1 MRGLKFRP
9 KVLKSFRLRIF
20 MILIVVSVVPMFLL
34 GSLLQEPIEQSF
46 VQTKMDRL
54 LSQCNIIRNHLI
66 SQDYLDTGKS
76 ESIDAELAQLSSMY
90 DGRVLII
97 NDKFTIIKDTYV
109 MDEGKTSISG
119 NVIRCY
125 RGENISYYSSKD
137 HYIEIALSLTNE
149 NKHVIGVLMVTFST
163 LDVEENLD
171 RIESRMLVAE
181 SVIAIIE
188 LMISFFLVRKLV
200 KPFDTIE
207 ASIDK
212 ISNGYI
218 NEKLSLDG
226 YKETEEI
233 ADAFNTMLLKMKQLD
248 ESRQEFVSNVSHEL
262 KTPITSIKVLA
273 DSLLVQEEVSNEIYR
288 EFFRDIVTE
297 VDRENDII
305 TDLLTMVRLDKK
317 NTTLNFMPVNINEL
331 VEVILKRLR
340 PIAAKRNIEVV
351 LESFRPIVADV
362 DEVKITSA
370 ITNLVENAI
379 KYNVMDGWVR
389 ITLNADYRYFYL
401 KVADSG
407 IGIPEESQELVFE
420 RFYRVDK
427 TRARET
433 GGTGLGLAITKNII
447 LLHDGAIK
455 VYSKEGEGTT
465 FTVRIPLN
473 HITDSKEQ
481 VQTIMMD
488 NA

>member
-188 LMISFFLVRKLV
+188 LMISFFLARKLV

-212 ISNGYI
+212 ISN
-218 NEKLSLDG
+218 
-226 YKETEEI
+226 
-233 ADAFNTMLLKMKQLD
+233 
-248 ESRQEFVSNVSHEL
+248 
-262 KTPITSIKVLA
+262 
-273 DSLLVQEEVSNEIYR
+273 
-288 EFFRDIVTE
+288 
-297 VDRENDII
+297 
-305 TDLLTMVRLDKK
+305 
-317 NTTLNFMPVNINEL
+317 
-331 VEVILKRLR
+331 
-340 PIAAKRNIEVV
+340 
-351 LESFRPIVADV
+351 
-362 DEVKITSA
+362 
-370 ITNLVENAI
+370 
-379 KYNVMDGWVR
+379 
-389 ITLNADYRYFYL
+389 
-401 KVADSG
+401 
-407 IGIPEESQELVFE
+407 
-420 RFYRVDK
+420 
-427 TRARET
+427 
-433 GGTGLGLAITKNII
+433 
-447 LLHDGAIK
+447 
-455 VYSKEGEGTT
+455 
-465 FTVRIPLN
+465 
-473 HITDSKEQ
+473 
-481 VQTIMMD
+481 
-488 NA
+488 

>member
-188 LMISFFLVRKLV
+188 LMISFFLARKLV

-212 ISNGYI
+212 ISNGYFD
-218 NEKLSLDG
+218 EKLSLDG

-273 DSLLVQEEVSNEIYR
+273 DSLLVQEEVPLELYQEFMGDIAEEI
-288 EFFRDIVTE
+288 E
-297 VDRENDII
+297 RENKII
-305 TDLLTMVRLDKK
+305 TDLLALVKMDKK
-317 NTTLNFMPVNINEL
+317 ASNLNIEPVDVNDLLEL
-331 VEVILKRLR
+331 ILKRLR
-340 PIAAKRNIEVV
+340 PIAARKNIEMV
-351 LESFRPIVADV
+351 LESFRPVTAEV
-362 DEVKITSA
+362 DTGRLTQAFS
-370 ITNLVENAI
+370 NLVENAI
-379 KYNVMDGWVR
+379 KYNKENGWVHVSLDADHKFFYVKVMD
-389 ITLNADYRYFYL
+389 
-401 KVADSG
+401 SG
-407 IGIPEESQELVFE
+407 MGIPEESIDYIFE

-427 TRARET
+427 SHSSEID
-433 GGTGLGLAITKNII
+433 GTGLGLAIVKSAI
-447 LLHDGAIK
+447 LIHKGAIK
-455 VYSKEGEGTT
+455 VSSQIGEGTT
-465 FTVRIPLN
+465 FSVRIPLN
-473 HITDSKEQ
+473 YI
-481 VQTIMMD
+481 
-488 NA
+488 A